1 MNKTVVLT
9 AAILLAAGA
18 ATGAL
23 ITNYAVKANPEGT
36 DRVLLIDPND
46 PTNTKSATLE
56 SLGALF
62 GGGPVDLTAPGPIGS
77 VTPNTGAFT
86 ALSAQSFEPTAPD
99 TGETGEIS
107 LLEDP
112 ANGSDA
118 VTFKAPASVNGDLIF
133 IVPGVDGFD
142 GDAMVTN
149 GNRVLSF
156 VKMLRASNNLSDVEN
171 KPLAV
176 TNLGAMPAPVA
187 VPASAT
193 TSCEAPAWAFNA
205 TYLYLCPTNNTWV
218 RVAVATW

>member
-23 ITNYAVKANPEGT
+23 ITSYAVKANPEGT

-86 ALSAQSFEPTAPD
+86 DLSAQSFEPTAPD

-107 LLEDP
+107 LREDP
-112 ANGSDA
+112 ANGADS
-118 VTFKAPASVNGDLIF
+118 VTLKAPASVSGDLVF
-133 IVPGVDGFD
+133 TLPSNAGAD
-142 GDAMVTN
+142 GDCMMGN
-149 GNRVLSF
+149 GLGLFSF

-176 TNLGAMPAPVA
+176 TNLGAMPAPV
-187 VPASAT
+187 PIPPFAT
-193 TSCEAPAWAFNA
+193 AGCTAPAWAFNG
-205 TYLYLCPTNNTWV
+205 TYLYLCPTNNHWV